1 MVIKIKFEG
10 KWGQRNVKIKVREN
24 SIAELLIEPRTVK
37 WILNKFMRELER
49 VVEVEIKEDK

>member
-37 WILNKFMRELER
+37 RILNKFMRELER